1 MPRRG
6 RLSTKHCSYTASA
19 SSAVTRLF
27 IALFAVVCF
36 VGSAA
41 AQPQTATFEKGLDA
55 YFGEQPA
62 RAVTLLGDTM
72 ARADSRQFREPTLYV
87 LGKSFAQLHLYEKAE
102 DQLRAVLAEFPRG
115 RFAPLAIRE
124 LARIFFD
131 LREYGALINVEQ
143 TYRNT
148 LPGQAYPP
156 EFWYLVGQSNYLLG
170 RKNEARE
177 PLFRVA
183 QGTDWFPYARFTL
196 AQVEFAAG
204 RPDRALGY
212 LNEVTGDRGAP
223 SLLRERALRVAGM
236 ILYEQKR
243 YADSVKAYQG
253 IEESSVLFGATRLDL
268 ALAAEA
274 IGDTETVGEALS
286 DAVESASD
294 DFVRAE
300 AQVAF
305 GRLFNRARQGSK
317 ARTLFEKAMVDLR
330 EREGRLRGDVGSES
344 QFRATFD
351 ELVTFA
357 RQNRAAV
364 RRARLNEDLQVMRD
378 AGVASGRANLESAEK
393 VSPKTYLF
401 GFLHRH
407 FHNPALIEVFVELT
421 VEIEDFRKEIET
433 MANALRAQSAAL
445 QSSPPIPASRVPAEL
460 NDRLK
465 SLVFLCLADFDLTS
479 RFYDALA
486 VSEQME
492 ASSAI
497 QEKQR
502 ALARTTESLR
512 VILLGNRELPS
523 RQAMLTS
530 LDRASKLISSGEL
543 RGLTSTKVR
552 EGFLQELRSD
562 HDSISYVLDNL
573 QLKERQM
580 TGALRGVGLRARNL
594 NLPVLTTMTEWLT
607 ALQQLETKYKYI
619 ELDRDKRPWHLA
631 GHGGD
636 LDAMLAR
643 SSQNLDAMRS
653 RAVVVLRE
661 TARQLVDKEQARHS
675 LVVAQAEEGIAD
687 ALFEERAGR

>member
-6 RLSTKHCSYTASA
+6 RLSTKLFNCTAN
-19 SSAVTRLF
+19 VRLLAF
-27 IALFAVVCF
+27 LLSLAIVRV
-36 VGSAA
+36 AA
-41 AQPQTATFEKGLDA
+41 AAPSQSSNFERGLDA
-55 YFGEQPA
+55 YFAEQPA
-62 RAVTLLGDTM
+62 RAATFLGDSM
-72 ARADSRQFREPTLYV
+72 ARSDSRTLREPTLYV
-87 LGKSFAQLHLYEKAE
+87 LGKCFAQLHLYEKGE
-102 DQLRAVLAEFPRG
+102 DQLRAVLAEFPQG
-115 RFAPLAIRE
+115 RFAPLALRE

-143 TYRNT
+143 TYRGT
-148 LPGQAYPP
+148 LPASAYPA

-170 RKNEARE
+170 RKNEARD

-183 QGTDWFPYARFTL
+183 PGTDWYPYARFTL
-196 AQVEFAAG
+196 AQVEFASG

-212 LNEVTGDRGAP
+212 LQEVTNASEAP
-223 SLLRERALRVAGM
+223 GLLRERALRVAGM

-243 YADSVKAYQG
+243 YTDSVKAYQG
-253 IEESSVLFGATRLDL
+253 IADSSVLFGATRLDL

-286 DAVESASD
+286 DAVESSSD
-294 DFVRAE
+294 DLVRAE

-317 ARTLFEKAMVDLR
+317 ARTLFEKALVDLR
-330 EREGRLRGDVGSES
+330 EREGRLKSDVGSDS
-344 QFRATFD
+344 QFRAAFD

-357 RQNRAAV
+357 RQNRAV
-364 RRARLNEDLQVMRD
+364 LRRQRLNEDLEIMRQ
-378 AGVASGRANLESAEK
+378 AGVAAGRASLAGVEK

-421 VEIEDFRKEIET
+421 VEIEDFRREIES
-433 MANALRAQSAAL
+433 MSAAL
-445 QSSPPIPASRVPAEL
+445 REYNAAFTVSPAIPASRVPEEL
-460 NDRLK
+460 NDRLR
-465 SLVFLCLADFDLTS
+465 SLQFLVLADFDLTS

-486 VSEQME
+486 VSEQMD
-492 ASSAI
+492 ANAAI
-497 QEKQR
+497 REKQN

-512 VILLGNRELPS
+512 VLLLGSRELPS
-523 RQAMLTS
+523 RQALLNS
-530 LDRASKLISSGEL
+530 LDRAAKLISAGEL
-543 RGLTSTKVR
+543 KGLASTKIR
-552 EGFLQELRSD
+552 EGFLQEVRSD

-594 NLPVLTTMTEWLT
+594 NLPVLTTMTEWLH

-619 ELDRDKRPWHLA
+619 EIDRDKRPWHLA
-631 GHGGD
+631 GHSGD
-636 LDAMLAR
+636 LEAMLSR
-643 SSQNLDAMRS
+643 SAQNLDGLRS
-653 RAVVVLRE
+653 RALIVLRE

-675 LVVAQAEEGIAD
+675 LIVAQAEEGIAD
-687 ALFEERAGR
+687 ALFDERAGR